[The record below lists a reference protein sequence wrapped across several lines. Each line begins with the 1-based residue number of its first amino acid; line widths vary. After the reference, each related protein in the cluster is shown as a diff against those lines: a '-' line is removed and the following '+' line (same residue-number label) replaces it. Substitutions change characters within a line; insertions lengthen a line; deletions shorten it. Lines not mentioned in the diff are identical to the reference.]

1 MQKVVIYTDGAARG
15 NPGPAGI
22 GIVIKNINDDRNY
35 CEYIGKTTNNEAEY
49 RALIFGL
56 KKAKSLLN
64 KKKSKQTEVECFL
77 DSELVVKQLNHQYKI
92 ENENMQK
99 FFLIVWNLILDFK
112 SVIFSHIPREQNKE
126 ADKLANQGI
135 DNKSGIGGLV

>member
-1 MQKVVIYTDGAARG
+1 MQKVIIYTDGAARG

-22 GIVIKNINDDRNY
+22 GIVIKNIGDNKNY

-64 KKKSKQTEVECFL
+64 KQKSKQTEIECFL
-77 DSELVVKQLNHQYKI
+77 DSELIVKQLSHQYKI

-112 SVIFSHIPREQNKE
+112 SVSFLHIPREQNKE
-126 ADKLANQGI
+126 ADKMANQGV
-135 DNKSGIGGLV
+135 DSGSGVGGLI